1 MTTTAVKSAARTRSG
16 NANVEPVMMQ
26 KRIGSTTYVV
36 AVHFSQTSKET
47 MQDKVLRLIE
57 SEVRE
62 SA

>member
-1 MTTTAVKSAARTRSG
+1 
-16 NANVEPVMMQ
+16 MMQ

-57 SEVRE
+57 SEVRR